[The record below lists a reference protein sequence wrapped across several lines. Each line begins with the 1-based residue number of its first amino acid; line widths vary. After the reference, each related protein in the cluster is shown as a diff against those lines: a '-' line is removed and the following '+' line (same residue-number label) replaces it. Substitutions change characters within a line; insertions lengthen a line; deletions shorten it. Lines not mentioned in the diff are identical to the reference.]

1 MTQRKL
7 PGKSERRGQSKLL
20 FTFLILLFTIPQYAF
35 AQEGT
40 IKGVIKDAISGEVLI
55 GANIFIPDLNV
66 GASSDVD
73 GNYVIDNLPAGT
85 YDVTARYVGYKQIT
99 ENVVVRSNATTEVD
113 FNLEPTAV
121 QLNELVVT
129 GQGVATER
137 RKLTSSVESI
147 SKDEI
152 KAAPVESVD
161 QLLQGRVPGLSAFNS
176 SGMPGTAGRIA
187 ARGLKS
193 ALTNATPVVYVDN
206 VRVDNQDAFR
216 LALDTGG
223 AETSA
228 LSDLVLGEIDRI
240 EIIKGGAAS
249 TLFGSEAANGV
260 IQIFTKKGV
269 PGAPRWQVNVT
280 GGFDVPN
287 EKFVS
292 EQYII
297 DNVFQ
302 NSTYQSYDFNV
313 MGGSENFT
321 YHLGGKTYMGDG
333 IIVEDVTRAKGY
345 NLNSGF
351 RVHLSDKSNLE
362 ISTSYTK
369 SQYKRTD
376 NNNFPTAPYG
386 GFEDGS
392 RSDLWGYND
401 HLRDS
406 ILTLMLLNDVSDDVD
421 RFRTAINYDYTPIK
435 GFTNKFTF
443 GLDYRK
449 NEERQFVPKQAGDL
463 FAQQNG
469 YLIRADREYLTVTLA
484 YAGSYI
490 LPNLGPINQTLAFGF
505 QGFRV
510 EDRESTAQGLDFA
523 IPGTQD
529 FDNASLIDAQESN
542 RQLFSGGLYIVDQIG
557 LFNRIFIDLGLRA
570 DGNSTFGKDVG
581 LQYYPKAGIA
591 YNISEESF
599 YPEAVRPYVSSLKL
613 RTSWGQTGNFPP
625 PFTRDRT
632 YAANSYLEQSGLA
645 FNNPGN
651 DDLKPEKT
659 SSIDAGLDMGL
670 FNDRVAVE
678 FNYFYQITKDGL
690 FLVPN
695 DPASG
700 FKLQYTNVGEIENK
714 GIELSLYAKIWQSE
728 NVLANARVSFATLK
742 NEVTSLGGSA
752 PFSLASFTFL
762 PRRVEEGYPLGV
774 FRINKRVKDADGNY
788 TGDYETV
795 LEGNPLPEQTGSFS
809 FDVTLFRNLTIRGL
823 AEFAFGHQIINLKR
837 TLRYFNQTED
847 AADAVPE
854 YYSFE
859 TASEVWVEDADWI
872 KIREIALSYRL
883 PDYLVKG
890 ITLNASVRNVAELG
904 INTTDL
910 DPELNSFQPSQANV
924 GGYGYLDISAPR
936 QFRFSVTYNF

>member
-7 PGKSERRGQSKLL
+7 PGNTFKHGQYVLL
-20 FTFLILLFTIPQYAF
+20 IFILLVFLPQFIA
-35 AQEGT
+35 AQQGSL
-40 IKGVIKDAISGEVLI
+40 KGVVKDAASGDLLI
-55 GANIFIPDLNV
+55 GANVFIPDLGI

-73 GNYVIDNLPAGT
+73 GSYTIAKIPPGT
-85 YDVTARYVGYKQIT
+85 YTVTARYVGYKQ
-99 ENVVVRSNATTEVD
+99 TTEEIVIRANSTTAFD
-113 FNLEPTAV
+113 FTLEPTAV
-121 QLNELVVT
+121 QLDELVVT

-152 KAAPVESVD
+152 SAAPVESVD

-216 LALDTGG
+216 LAIDTGG

-228 LSDLVLGEIDRI
+228 LADLVVGEIDRI
-240 EIIKGGAAS
+240 EVIKGGAAS

-269 PGAPRWQVNVT
+269 PGAPRWQVSVT
-280 GGFDVPN
+280 GGLDVPN

-302 NSTYQSYDFNV
+302 NSAYQAYDLNV

-321 YHLGGKTYMGDG
+321 YHLGGKTFMTDG
-333 IIVEDVTRAKGY
+333 IIVDDVTRAKGY

-369 SQYKRTD
+369 SQYHRTD
-376 NNNFPTAPYG
+376 NNNLPTAPYG
-386 GFEDGS
+386 GFDDGG
-392 RSDLWGYND
+392 RGDVWGYTD
-401 HLRDS
+401 ELRDAE
-406 ILTLMLLNDVSDDVD
+406 LDLMLMNDVSDDVD
-421 RFRTAINYDYTPIK
+421 RFRTAVNYDYTPVQ
-435 GFTNKFTF
+435 GFVNKFTF
-443 GLDYRK
+443 GFDYRK
-449 NEERQFVPKQAGDL
+449 NEERQFVPKEAGD
-463 FAQQNG
+463 FFGQENG
-469 YLIRADREYLTVTLA
+469 FLLRSDREYLSLTFA
-484 YAGSYI
+484 YTGSYV
-490 LPNLGPINQTLAFGF
+490 LPKLGPVNQTIAFGV

-510 EDRESTAQGLDFA
+510 EDRESYAEGLDFA

-529 FDNASLIDAQESN
+529 LDNASLITAQESN
-542 RQLFSGGLYIVDQIG
+542 RQLFSGGVYFVDQIG
-557 LFNRIFIDLGLRA
+557 LFDRVFIDLGVRA
-570 DGNSTFGKDVG
+570 DGNSTFGEDVG

-591 YNISEESF
+591 YNISDESF
-599 YPEAVRPYVSSLKL
+599 YPAAVRPYVSSLKL

-625 PFTRDRT
+625 PFTKDRT
-632 YAANSYLEQSGLA
+632 YAANSYLEKSGLA

-659 SSIDAGLDMGL
+659 SSIDAGFDMGL

-678 FNYFYQITKDGL
+678 FNYFYQLTKDGL

-700 FKLQYTNVGEIENK
+700 FGLQYTNVGEIENK
-714 GIELSLYAKIWQSE
+714 GIELSLFARIWQSE
-728 NVLANARVSFATLK
+728 NVVANARFSYATLK

-762 PRRVEEGYPLGV
+762 PRRVEEGHPLGV
-774 FRINKRVKDADGNY
+774 FRINKMVKDADGNY

-795 LEGNPLPEQTGSFS
+795 LSGNPLPEQTGSFS
-809 FDVTLFRNLTIRGL
+809 FDVTLFKNLTLRGL

-837 TLRYFNQTED
+837 TLRYFNYTED
-847 AADAVPE
+847 ARDAVPE
-854 YYSFE
+854 NYSFE
-859 TASEVWVEDADWI
+859 TASEIWVEDADWI
-872 KIREIALSYRL
+872 KIREIALSYKI
-883 PDYLVKG
+883 PEFLVKG
-890 ITLNASVRNVAELG
+890 ITLNASLRNVAEFG
-904 INTTDL
+904 IKTTDL

-924 GGYGYLDISAPR
+924 GGYGYLDVSAPR